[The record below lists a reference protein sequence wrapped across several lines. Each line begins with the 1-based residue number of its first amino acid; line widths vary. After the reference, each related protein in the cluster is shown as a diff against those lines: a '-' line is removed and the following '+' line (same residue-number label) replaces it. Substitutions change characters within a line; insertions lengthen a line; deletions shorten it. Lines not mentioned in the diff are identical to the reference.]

1 MHPTTRRKITVLTVA
16 IALAIT
22 ASIGTALAAR
32 NGGGDG
38 EAAAKPGKVKKDKSG
53 ENVTPT
59 SLGAPF
65 TEALAFATKT
75 GFRGVVTWAA
85 SAPVA
90 AEVKWGLT
98 PENLD
103 QSLIVRDAPD
113 TAGIAVIDGLTIGST
128 YYVTI
133 TDKVSGAVAGP
144 MALFAG
150 NAYNNYDA
158 ATDTYTLNALIQL
171 DSQGLPAEI
180 PSEQALSDIAA
191 GVNVFA
197 ERVYDALDG
206 NARLGKVVVA
216 DTQIAYAVNE
226 PFGVEE
232 TLVAT
237 SDVNPCGADRNLA
250 DVLVQTTIPFDSH
263 TFGWAI
269 DEPCTSF
276 YVGRVGQ
283 LVVPWEDDLHF
294 GYVSTHEMMH
304 YAFGAPDLYDP
315 AETGAS
321 GCRNL
326 DWDGSLMHNTGGW
339 AGTEWE
345 LTELDRSA
353 TQTPCDT
360 QYDDGFTWDYL
371 QERYTNVPDG
381 PIEHMFDVLPRGNE
395 DGGALD
401 IRILDRSPAASTLT
415 AFTPDDS
422 NPEILGGTC
431 AADGRSTTF
440 VDAQGDATRMLVDS
454 GQPALSDSALDVIG
468 GGAAYVDVDGDNLPS
483 QADTITFTVDVDDL
497 KDLPATAS
505 QGEYFDFAFN
515 IGARKYYGAAQWDHV
530 NPPTFELG
538 EFQTTR
544 VGLADNLEGTW
555 DIVNDKV
562 TFVVPAVIYPEPAG
576 PLLPEEVPAE
586 VRDQVPNDPAEL
598 LPEGTPEEVRDAVA
612 AEEED
617 LSKPVF
623 AAEPGAKITGLA
635 VTSRRL
641 LGVVVPDADVAS
653 GGCSL
658 QLPGTPV
665 TPPPPPP
672 PPPSGGVP
680 TEPSVTLAGGD
691 SVLIEGVV
699 PVTNAGY
706 STCVGKLADPRCVVY
721 MVEVNPTSGAGIL
734 EFDITADSDLLEDFD
749 VYLYYPDGTQT
760 EVGVAG
766 ATGPADI
773 GGSPVEA
780 GRYYVQ
786 VVPYDAAAGSEFTLG
801 LTLVSD

>member
-1 MHPTTRRKITVLTVA
+1 MHTTTRRKITVFTLA
-16 IALAIT
+16 IALALAAT
-22 ASIGTALAAR
+22 IGTALAAR

-38 EAAAKPGKVKKDKSG
+38 SAKPESGGKVKKDKAG

-59 SLGAPF
+59 TPTAPF
-65 TEALAFATKT
+65 TEVLAFATKT

-90 AEVKWGLT
+90 AQIKWGLAPDALT
-98 PENLD
+98 
-103 QSLIVRDAPD
+103 QSLIVPDAPD
-113 TAGIAVIDGLTIGST
+113 TAGIAVIDKLEIGKT

-133 TDKVSGAVAGP
+133 TDLASGVTTGP
-144 MALFAG
+144 VTLFAG

-158 ATDTYTLNALIQL
+158 ATGTYTLNALIQL

-180 PSEQALSDIAA
+180 PADQALTDIAA

-206 NARLGKVVVA
+206 SARLGKVVVA

-226 PFGVEE
+226 PFAVEE

-263 TFGWAI
+263 TFLWAI

-283 LVVPWEDDLHF
+283 LVTPWEDDLHF

-315 AETGAS
+315 AETGSS

-345 LTELDRSA
+345 LTELDRNA

-360 QYDDGFTWDYL
+360 QYDEGFTWDYL
-371 QERYTNVPDG
+371 QQRYTNVADG

-401 IRILDRSPAASTLT
+401 VRILDRGPASSTLT
-415 AFTPDDS
+415 TFTPDDS

-440 VDAQGDATRMLVDS
+440 ADPQGDATRMLVDS

-483 QADTITFTVDVDDL
+483 QADTLTFTIDVDDL
-497 KDLPATAS
+497 KDIPATAS

-515 IGARKYYGAAQWDHV
+515 IGARKFYGAARWDHV
-530 NPPTFELG
+530 NPATFELG

-544 VGLADNLEGTW
+544 VGLAEDLEGTW
-555 DIVNDKV
+555 DIVNDKI
-562 TFVVPAVIYPEPAG
+562 TFVVPAVIYPEPSE
-576 PLLPEEVPAE
+576 P
-586 VRDQVPNDPAEL
+586 L
-598 LPEGTPEEVRDAVA
+598 LPEGTPQEVADLFS
-612 AEEED
+612 EEED

-623 AAEPGAKITGLA
+623 AIEPGAKITGLS

-641 LGVVVPDADVAS
+641 LGVIVPDADVAS
-653 GGCSL
+653 GGCSI
-658 QLPGTPV
+658 QVAGTAA

-680 TEPSVTLAGGD
+680 TEPSVTLAGGE
-691 SVLIEGVV
+691 SALIEGVV
-699 PVTNAGY
+699 PTTNSGY
-706 STCVGKLADPRCVVY
+706 STCIGKLADPRCVVY
-721 MVEVNPTSGAGIL
+721 MIEVNPGSGVGVL

-749 VYLYYPDGTQT
+749 IYLYNLDGTQT
-760 EVGVAG
+760 DFGFAG
-766 ATGPADI
+766 LAGPADV
-773 GGSPVEA
+773 GGSPVGP

-786 VVPYDAAAGSEFTLG
+786 VVPYEAAAGSEYTLG